1 MNKKIL
7 ALGMLGLGLVGLT
20 ACGKQTNINLDNLVI
35 EQRENLFVAQD
46 SLYQVSYSGGMREQD
61 YAFDGVKTEMVP
73 FGIVTFNR
81 LNFEP
86 LAEDSY
92 NYVVNID
99 GVEYTG
105 TLENDQIENSY
116 SIDLGVNA
124 LNTSTINVKI
134 DFTGYSFNQELS
146 NVSSEFAVDQAS
158 ALKIANNELSSQ
170 LKNIVTDSNKVEVV
184 QKIVR
189 DYATP
194 EVSNYYWYVGAVSTN
209 GETLGVLIDA
219 NSGEILAKKV

>member
-81 LNFEP
+81 LNF
-86 LAEDSY
+86 
-92 NYVVNID
+92 D